1 MQESEFTG
9 CVNKVQGSTQ
19 IAKQNVIHKES
30 KFVQARP
37 GNVELRRGHAQFGRL
52 ARERERE
59 IQTGGSLNFLNRD
72 NRGQNSNFPNYQNSR
87 SVDASGCFRY
97 DEFGKGA

>member
-37 GNVELRRGHAQFGRL
+37 GNVELRRGRAQFGRL

-59 IQTGGSLNFLNRD
+59 
-72 NRGQNSNFPNYQNSR
+72 NSNGGQF
-87 SVDASGCFRY
+87 
-97 DEFGKGA
+97 EFS